1 MKLTKETGNDYVRQD
16 FRSILGGDLLPS
28 QDAFLDFSLNHP
40 GLATPQFYGFS
51 GPVGSGKTLALATM
65 ALLMAYQN
73 PGRSGVVGA
82 PTYPML
88 RDATLVAIMD
98 RLAHFQVPFIMNRS
112 EMKMYLPEKK
122 STILF
127 RATSHFDRLR
137 GQNIA
142 WFGLDELTYGPEEA
156 FMQLQARLR
165 DPLAKNRVGFA
176 VWTPKGFDW
185 VWKRFVSSER
195 PNNYHAIRARPFEN
209 SHLPEGFYQNLWK
222 SYSPQF
228 GKQEVLGEYLNIFS
242 GRAYQQFDRDKN
254 VWPITKP
261 NKRLVWRDCKYT
273 PTRPLLWALDFN
285 INPAA
290 SVLAQTITRVTG
302 ERIAV
307 SDISGGNA
315 ADVQLNVLDE
325 LFLEN
330 RTTYEV
336 CDEFLARIEQ
346 LREAHGQERIMVYV
360 YGDPAGVARHS
371 NANKTDW
378 QIIKDFFKQHENKM
392 QASFRVRTA
401 HPLVKDR
408 VNTVNWAC
416 NSATG
421 VRRLL
426 INKRCKNLIADL
438 EQVSWKANQAGVIL
452 PQLDQDK
459 DPMRTHITDALGYM
473 IEREWPMRPTAGLQ
487 PGTIL

>member
-1 MKLTKETGNDYVRQD
+1 MTLHKEKGSDYLRVE
-16 FRSILGGDLLPS
+16 FRRRKTEVLPS
-28 QDAFLDFSLNHP
+28 QRSFLGLN
-40 GLATPQFYGFS
+40 TQYRGFS
-51 GPVGSGKTLALATM
+51 GPVGSGKTKVLAEFAIVC
-65 ALLMAYQN
+65 AYQN
-73 PGRSGVVGA
+73 RGRTGVLGA

-88 RDATLVAIMD
+88 RDATLPAL
-98 RLAHFQVPFIMNRS
+98 LAFLTEMQLPFELNRQDMVLTLL
-112 EMKMYLPEKK
+112 ECK
-122 STILF
+122 SKILL
-127 RATSHFDRLR
+127 RSLSDPDRLR
-137 GQNIA
+137 GTNIS
-142 WFGLDELTYGPEEA
+142 WFGIDEATYIREA
-156 FMQLQARLR
+156 SFLQLQARLR
-165 DPLAKNRVGFA
+165 DPLAQQRVGFA

-195 PNNYHAIRARPFEN
+195 ADNYDSIRAKPFEN
-209 SHLPEGFYQNLWK
+209 EYLPRDFYANLWK

-228 GKQEVLGEYLNIFS
+228 AQQEVLGEYLNIFS

-254 VWPITKP
+254 VWPLLKP

-302 ERIAV
+302 ERIGV
-307 SDISGGNA
+307 SDISGGNN

-346 LREAHGQERIMVYV
+346 LREAHNQERIMVYV
-360 YGDPAGVARHS
+360 YGDPAGVSRHS
-371 NANKTDW
+371 NATKTDW
-378 QIIKDFFKQHENKM
+378 QIIKDFFKQHEKQM
-392 QASFRVRTA
+392 MASFRVRTA
-401 HPLVKDR
+401 HPRVKDR

-416 NSATG
+416 NSASN

-426 INKRCKNLIADL
+426 VHKRCKNLITDL
-438 EQVSWKANQAGVIL
+438 EQVAWKANQAGVML
-452 PQLDQDK
+452 PELDQDK
-459 DPMRTHITDALGYM
+459 DPMRTHITDALGYL

-487 PGTIL
+487 PGSIL

>member
-1 MKLTKETGNDYVRQD
+1 LNFHKEKGSDYVRAEY
-16 FRSILGGDLLPS
+16 RAHLTELLPS
-28 QDAFLDFSLNHP
+28 QRDFMDLK
-40 GLATPQFYGFS
+40 TQYRGFS
-51 GPVGSGKTLALATM
+51 GPVGSGKTRVGAELALVC
-65 ALLMAYQN
+65 AYRN
-73 PGRSGVVGA
+73 AGRMGVLGA

-88 RDATLVAIMD
+88 RDATLPALLD
-98 RLAHFQVPFIMNRS
+98 RLTEHKVPFDLNRQDMVLTLH
-112 EMKMYLPEKK
+112 ECK
-122 STILF
+122 SHILL
-127 RATSHFDRLR
+127 RSLSDPDRLR
-137 GQNIA
+137 GTNIA
-142 WFGLDELTYGPEEA
+142 WFGIDEATYIKEA
-156 FMQLQARLR
+156 SFLQLQARLR
-165 DPLAKNRVGFA
+165 DPLAKHRVGFA

-195 PNNYHAIRARPFEN
+195 TDNYGSIRAKPFEN
-209 SHLPEGFYQNLWK
+209 SHLPDGFYQNLWK

-228 GKQEVLGEYLNIFS
+228 AKQEVLGEYLNIFS

-254 VWPITKP
+254 VWPLSKP
-261 NKRLVWRDCKYT
+261 DKRLVWRDCRYT

-290 SVLAQTITRVTG
+290 SVIAQTITRVIN

-307 SDISGGNA
+307 ADISGGNA

-336 CDEFLARIEQ
+336 CDEFLERIEQ
-346 LREAHGQERIMVYV
+346 LREAHQQERIMVYV
-360 YGDPAGVARHS
+360 YGDPAGVSRHS

-392 QASFRVRTA
+392 MASFRVRTA
-401 HPLVKDR
+401 HPRVKDR

-416 NSATG
+416 NSATN

-426 INKRCKNLIADL
+426 VHKRCKNLISDL
-438 EQVSWKANQAGVIL
+438 EQVAWKANQAGVML
-452 PQLDQDK
+452 PELDQDK
-459 DPMRTHITDALGYM
+459 DPMRTHITDALGYL
-473 IEREWPMRPTAGLQ
+473 IEREWPMRPAAGLQ
-487 PGTIL
+487 PGVIL